1 MFNAKITEM
10 IRQRA
15 AYNFTSFI
23 ADSKKR
29 IQNEMSRDMGNGVHT
44 DVSIRGL
51 DIMAIYPTEEKLI
64 VRTLSDGQIKVKVVM

>member
-44 DVSIRGL
+44 DVSIRCL